1 LPETGHQENDIIA
14 IFVTASNEKEAEKIA
29 DFLLKQ
35 KLVACANIIP
45 GISSL
50 FWWEGKKESARET
63 LLIMKSTLANLE
75 EIIRAVRKTHSYTV
89 PEVIAIPVIGGN
101 GHYLEWVRKTVS
113 PNHTNIKEVK

>member
-35 KLVACANIIP
+35 KLVACVNIIP
-45 GISSL
+45 GIFSL

-63 LLIMKSTLANLE
+63 FLILKSTLANLE
-75 EIIRAVRKTHSYTV
+75 EIIRAVRKTHSYTI

-113 PNHTNIKEVK
+113 HNHTNIKEVK